1 MVLICLIMSKVEHFF
16 KYMLVIWMSSLEK
29 VNSGPLL
36 MQHLGLM
43 SSAPGNNKELQSIC
57 SDSSSLSCYKMILLI
72 RLNEAC

>member
-1 MVLICLIMSKVEHFF
+1 MVE
-16 KYMLVIWMSSLEK
+16 SLGMAMPSCTQREN
-29 VNSGPLL
+29 NSGPLL

-57 SDSSSLSCYKMILLI
+57 NDSRLLPCYKVILLV